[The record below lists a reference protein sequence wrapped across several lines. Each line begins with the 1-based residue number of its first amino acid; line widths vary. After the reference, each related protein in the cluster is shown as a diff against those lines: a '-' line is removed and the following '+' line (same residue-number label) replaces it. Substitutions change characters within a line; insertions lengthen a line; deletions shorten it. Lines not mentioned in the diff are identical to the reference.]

1 MVRVVAVCIVLLD
14 PYSFC
19 HGSLFDSSLS
29 VAGRLLIAVTICGVG
44 VVGVYCSA
52 LWGAIDEYSM
62 GVRFARLYS
71 SVGYDDELAYILYS
85 LMCVNV
91 IYYSCFLL
99 SNVCHEGNFALR
111 RCSLYLT

>member
-44 VVGVYCSA
+44 VLAGVLLLCVVG
-52 LWGAIDEYSM
+52 GD
-62 GVRFARLYS
+62 
-71 SVGYDDELAYILYS
+71 
-85 LMCVNV
+85 
-91 IYYSCFLL
+91 
-99 SNVCHEGNFALR
+99 
-111 RCSLYLT
+111 